1 MRCGRLRI
9 LVLAMAALMVAA
21 AFGRASV
28 HRASIGRASIGRT
41 STWQASIDRTSAR
54 TERSYA
60 ASKVEVDAALKSLE
74 ATAGGRLPTLD
85 GFIGEQSLPLD
96 RLQHPH
102 YAYLVEVVPKASGVV
117 VSVRARITAW
127 FSGPSVAQSGY
138 RVLPS
143 NGRLESDLL
152 ERLEDALAQKSRAPA
167 ATAAAPAAAA
177 PPQAADAKAAAPN
190 ALFTSARPRAA
201 LPPRSSVD
209 SSASGPPSGKRNS
222 ASYAQALREQAK
234 NLEEVL
240 RNQTRPTDL
249 AAVRKGRTPVYSR
262 PSEQGE
268 VLFLADAQD
277 EFQVLNTSSEWVHVQ
292 ISGLSRGWI
301 RGPDLELPS
310 REARA
315 PVPVA
320 PAALAGRT
328 ADPLFRLARQ
338 EVNTYP
344 GDWAPLRGKPVRIL
358 SLAPTGTATT
368 SASQK
373 WEVAR
378 GMFRRAAAR
387 LATQESGSAPVEG
400 VVLIFDSADGG
411 MASAA
416 VASLKEW
423 DEGRLSDEGFRE
435 QCSFDPPE
443 AFRK

>member
-1 MRCGRLRI
+1 VRI
-9 LVLAMAALMVAA
+9 A
-21 AFGRASV
+21 AFGQ
-28 HRASIGRASIGRT
+28 ASIGVA
-41 STWQASIDRTSAR
+41 AP

-60 ASKVEVDAALKSLE
+60 AAKAKVDTALKSLQ

-85 GFIGEQSLPLD
+85 GFVSEQGLPLE
-96 RLQHPH
+96 RLQRPH
-102 YAYLVEVVPKASGVV
+102 YAYSVEVVPKAAGVV
-117 VSVRARITAW
+117 VRVRARITAW
-127 FSGPSVAQSGY
+127 FAGPSPAQSGY
-138 RVLPS
+138 RELPS

-152 ERLEDALAQKSRAPA
+152 ERLADALTEKGGAPA
-167 ATAAAPAAAA
+167 VTAVIPAESA
-177 PPQAADAKAAAPN
+177 PPKAAEAKAGGPN
-190 ALFTSARPRAA
+190 ALFTTTRPGAA
-201 LPPRSSVD
+201 LPPRSSVEPAP
-209 SSASGPPSGKRNS
+209 SPASGKRDS
-222 ASYAQALREQAK
+222 ANHTQALREQAK

-249 AAVRKGRTPVYSR
+249 AAVRKGKTPVYSR
-262 PSEQGE
+262 PSEHGE

-310 REARA
+310 RGVAAAA
-315 PVPVA
+315 PSA
-320 PAALAGRT
+320 PAAESKVAADLA
-328 ADPLFRLARQ
+328 FRLARQ

-344 GDWAPLRGKPVRIL
+344 GDWAPLRGKSVRIM
-358 SLAPTGTATT
+358 SLAPTGTAAS

-373 WEVAR
+373 WEVVRA
-378 GMFRRAAAR
+378 MFRRAAAR
-387 LATQESGSAPVEG
+387 LAVQEGGSAAPVEG

-411 MASAA
+411 MAAA
-416 VASLKEW
+416 TIGSLREW